1 MKKLQDQL
9 KRDHDETLQ
18 QLQNEKEANSSLKSD
33 LESLSTDVDS
43 KSLNN
48 KQMQTLIEE
57 LKIQLEEAEYEQQN
71 SE

>member
-1 MKKLQDQL
+1 LRQL
-9 KRDHDETLQ
+9 DL
-18 QLQNEKEANSSLKSD
+18 EKEANFGLKSE

-48 KQMQTLIEE
+48 KQMQTMIEE